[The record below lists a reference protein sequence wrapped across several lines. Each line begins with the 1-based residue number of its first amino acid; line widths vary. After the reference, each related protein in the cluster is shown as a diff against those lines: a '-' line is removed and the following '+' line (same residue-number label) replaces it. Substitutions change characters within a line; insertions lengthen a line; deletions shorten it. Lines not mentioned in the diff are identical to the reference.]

1 METEDII
8 EEQKKDLQ
16 TKLDAAQK
24 NVKVLEIKARSYQDQ
39 GKSALCGSDCLIA
52 GSDCQPM

>member
-16 TKLDAAQK
+16 TKLDSAQK
-24 NVKVLEIKARSYQDQ
+24 NCKVFEIKSRSYQDQ
-39 GKSALCGSDCLIA
+39 GVLVS
-52 GSDCQPM
+52 